1 MSNELQKITELER
14 AIIEAEEPAEH
25 ADLDDKLSV
34 VSRIAKKLGLDK
46 EQQDKIAEARITN
59 LCHLGDKLVGLRE
72 MGLIVAGRPENNVLT
87 TSTFS
92 VRDNRN
98 LVMWADELHGWP
110 VEERVYYINEHAT
123 SDTKE
128 LTVTGA
134 YREAKRYRLTTTRK
148 EAEIDAV
155 VSHED
160 VELYNADFRDVLP
173 KLAEDS
179 VGMIFTD
186 PPYAKEYSHLYKD
199 MADLT
204 RPIASQGASLIT
216 YIGHYAAPL
225 ILDYFNRFPEWR
237 YWWMIAIDQRHSG
250 GRMEM
255 IGKYVRI
262 HWKPMLWFVKGGRA
276 NNNFVDDMIDS
287 IAPDKE
293 LHEWEQSENV
303 AEHYIEMLSKPGD
316 WILDPFMGSGTT
328 GIAALSLGR
337 RFIGIEENKE
347 RFATANNRIEQWLK
361 NA

>member
-1 MSNELQKITELER
+1 MSDELQKIDDLER

-25 ADLDDKLSV
+25 ADLDDKLSI
-34 VSRIAKKLGLDK
+34 VSRIAKKLGIDK
-46 EQQDKIAEARITN
+46 EKQDRIAEARITN
-59 LCHLGDKLVGLRE
+59 LCHLGEKLDDLRE
-72 MGLIVAGRPENNVLT
+72 MGLLVQSSHTKGYSSFGLAPKDGT
-87 TSTFS
+87 T
-92 VRDNRN
+92 V
-98 LVMWADELHGWP
+98 VKWADELHGWP
-110 VEERVYYINEHAT
+110 VEERVKYINEHTT

-134 YREAKRYRLTTTRK
+134 YREAKRYRLTTTRQ
-148 EAEIDAV
+148 EAEIDMV

-173 KLAEDS
+173 KLAADS
-179 VGMIFTD
+179 IGMIFTD
-186 PPYAKEYSHLYKD
+186 PPYAKEYSHLYRD

-204 RPIASQGASLIT
+204 RPIAKQGASLIT

-225 ILDYFNRFPEWR
+225 ILDYFSRFHEWR
-237 YWWMIAIDQRHSG
+237 YWWLIAIDQRHSG

-276 NNNFVDDMIDS
+276 TNNFVDDMIDS
-287 IAPDKE
+287 MAPSKD

-303 AEHYIEMLSKPGD
+303 AEHYIEMLSQPGD

-328 GIAALSLGR
+328 AIAALKLGR
-337 RFIGIEENKE
+337 RFVGIEENKE
-347 RFATANNRIEQWLK
+347 RFAVANNRIEQWLK
-361 NA
+361 FA